1 MAKAVPVRVRPS
13 APSSGARPAA
23 LNDVTDAPVPALRS
37 EIVAASA
44 GTGKTWQLT
53 TRVLRLLLD
62 GAEPPSILAIT
73 FTRKAAAEI
82 RARVLEFLTSW
93 LRLDDAELARAL
105 RDIGLEIDPERPPP
119 ELLAAARGL
128 YEQLQFAEQDLRI
141 TTFDAFFQ
149 DLLQRFPLEA
159 GIPVGYQILSE
170 DRADRMK
177 RAATDRLL
185 EEAARRPDGELGR
198 SMRFLEECA
207 PSLAQLHDYFGRFLE
222 RALEWRVFE
231 DGRKL
236 EALHRELDEAFFGPD
251 FPPDPLEDPA
261 LDPMFADQQLGRLA
275 ELLRKSGASEASH
288 QARAAAKLQRALE
301 RPEAPILERLQRV
314 HGALF
319 NDDGDPRSSV
329 FGLGKTAR
337 QRLGADAGEYEE
349 LLHCCRALVPDA
361 LDWHLRRRNHELNRH
376 WYRLGAQLVARY
388 QQLKQQSGQMDFDDQ
403 RLAAR
408 RLMQGGV
415 EWVQYKLGQQFRH
428 ILVDEFQDTDD
439 LSWQI
444 LLPFLEALREAA
456 DESGPRDRSAFIV
469 GDVKQSIYQWR
480 RANPELQDEAGRYL
494 LRNLDARV
502 RPLDASR
509 RSAEAVIG
517 LVNACFG
524 EGGCFERSLPDF
536 QPHRTHRTELWGRV
550 ELMPVPER
558 AAAPAADRDGDELR
572 DPLTAPRP
580 ERGGDEI
587 AEHAGRLAARIQ
599 ALLESGIGIEDAETR
614 RTRRLRHRDILILV
628 RTRTHLPQIERE
640 LTRRSIPFARQSRQT
655 LLSHLEVLDLLAL
668 LKVLTYPADDLS
680 LAQVL
685 RSPLYCAGDRDLAAL
700 ATAADGPWYERL
712 QRAAAA
718 GAAHPLRR
726 AADDLERWRRLVG
739 RIPTHDL
746 LDRVYFEADVLRRY
760 RTALPDETGAQAVS
774 NLTRFLELAL
784 ELDSGRYPSTPAFVQ
799 YLEDMRAGRIQ
810 ASDAPDLIPAG
821 ARDDRVRILT
831 VHAAKGLE
839 SPVVFYA
846 VLQKRRPMEKA
857 GDVLIDWPAGEKRPR
872 GFLCQP
878 GKNEMDSLSKRCLE
892 AARAKRDAEIRNQD
906 YVAFTRARQMLVLC
920 VYEEMRAELATAFA
934 RLGPAGAAAPD
945 DGLAFETGARAAAI
959 EPEAPPEPALD
970 PDGLD
975 RPVASAAEPPEDGE
989 ESGDGEAAARA
1000 RARGTMIH
1008 ALLELLDGGEPE
1020 EPALER
1026 IARGQ
1031 NLDVG
1036 DEIFRDCLREARAV
1050 LAEPALAAV
1059 FRPDAAVRVYREAP
1073 IGGWASGDG
1082 AAGPD
1087 FGIVDRLHVSPQDIW
1102 VIDFKSHA
1110 AEDPGELEKIAQ
1122 SEIYAEQM
1130 GRYARILRA
1139 AYPERPVRC
1148 SLLFTRSR
1156 TLRDVAVAPATAP

>member
-13 APSSGARPAA
+13 APSSSARPAA
-23 LNDVTDAPVPALRS
+23 LNGVTDAPVPALRS
-37 EIVAASA
+37 EVVAASA

-53 TRVLRLLLD
+53 TRILRLLLD

-73 FTRKAAAEI
+73 FTKKAAAEI
-82 RARVLEFLTSW
+82 RARVLKFPTGW
-93 LRLDDAELARAL
+93 MQLDDAELARSL

-119 ELLAAARGL
+119 ERLAVARGL

-141 TTFDAFFQ
+141 MTFDAFFQ

-159 GIPVGYQILSE
+159 DIPVGYQILSE
-170 DRADRMK
+170 DRADRLQ
-177 RAATDRLL
+177 RAAIDLLL
-185 EEAARRPDGELGR
+185 EEATRRPDGELGR
-198 SMRFLEECA
+198 SMRFLEDCA
-207 PSLAQLHDYFGRFLE
+207 PSLTQLREYFRNFLMCS
-222 RALEWRVFE
+222 LEWRVFE

-236 EALHRELDEAFFGPD
+236 EALHQELDETFFGPD

-261 LDPMFADQQLGRLA
+261 MGLAFEDQLLGRLA
-275 ELLRKSGASEASH
+275 ELLHKSGLSDDSN
-288 QARAAAKLQRALE
+288 QAKAAAKLQHVLE
-301 RPEAPILERLQRV
+301 RPEAPVLERLQRI

-329 FGLGKTAR
+329 FGLSKTAR

-349 LLHCCRALVPDA
+349 LLHHYRALVPDA
-361 LDWHLRRRNHELNRH
+361 LDWHLRRRNHLLNQH
-376 WYRLGAQLVARY
+376 WYCLGARLVARH
-388 QQLKQQSGQMDFDDQ
+388 QEIKRQSGQIDFDDQ

-408 RLMQGGV
+408 RLMQGGI
-415 EWVQYKLGQQFRH
+415 EWVQYKLSQQFRH

-456 DESGPRDRSAFIV
+456 DESGPCDRSAFIV

-480 RANPELQDEAGRYL
+480 RANPELQAEASRYL
-494 LRNLDARV
+494 IQNLNARETT
-502 RPLDASR
+502 LNASH
-509 RSAEAVIG
+509 RSANAIIQ

-524 EGGCFERSLPDF
+524 EGGCFANTLPNF
-536 QPHRTHRTELWGRV
+536 QPHETHREKLWGRV
-550 ELMPVPER
+550 ELMPVPKP
-558 AAAPAADRDGDELR
+558 AAPAAKEPTGDELR
-572 DPLTAPRP
+572 NPLTAPRP
-580 ERGGDEI
+580 ERGDNEI
-587 AEHAGRLAARIQ
+587 AEQADQLAAQVQ
-599 ALLESGIGIEDAETR
+599 ALLESNIGIENPETGEMR
-614 RTRRLRHRDILILV
+614 RIHRYDILILIRN
-628 RTRTHLPQIERE
+628 RTYLPQIEHE
-640 LTRRSIPFARQSRQT
+640 LTRRGIPFARQSRQT

-700 ATAADGPWYERL
+700 AAAGSGPWYERL
-712 QRAAAA
+712 RRAAGTNAT
-718 GAAHPLRR
+718 HPLRR

-760 RTALPDETGAQAVS
+760 RIALPDETGAQAVS

-839 SPVVFYA
+839 SPVVFYT
-846 VLQKRRPMEKA
+846 VLKKPRRMEKA
-857 GDVLIDWPAGEKRPR
+857 GNVLIDWPAGEPRPR
-872 GFLCQP
+872 TFLCRP

-892 AARAKRDAEIRNQD
+892 AARAKRDVEIHNQD
-906 YVAFTRARQMLVLC
+906 YVAFTRARQLLVLC
-920 VYEEMRAELATAFA
+920 VYGEMREELATAFA
-934 RLGPAGAAAPD
+934 RLGPAGASEPGD
-945 DGLAFETGARAAAI
+945 SLAFETGEPAAAI
-959 EPEAPPEPALD
+959 EPATPPEPALD
-970 PDGLD
+970 LDGLD
-975 RPVASAAEPPEDGE
+975 RPVAPAAEPPGDGE

-1000 RARGTMIH
+1000 RARGTLIH
-1008 ALLELLDGGEPE
+1008 ALLELLDGGEP
-1020 EPALER
+1020 AAAVLER

-1087 FGIVDRLHVSPQDIW
+1087 FGIVDRLHVGPQDIW

>member
-23 LNDVTDAPVPALRS
+23 LSAVADAPVPAPRS
-37 EIVAASA
+37 EVVAASA

-53 TRVLRLLLD
+53 TRILRLLLG
-62 GAEPPSILAIT
+62 GAEPPAILAIT

-82 RARVLEFLTSW
+82 RARVLEFLTGW
-93 LRLDDAELARAL
+93 LRLDDAALARAL
-105 RDIGLEIDPERPPP
+105 RDIGLEIDPERPSP

-128 YEQLQFAEQDLRI
+128 YERLQFAEQDLRI

-159 GIPVGYQILSE
+159 GIPVGYRILSE
-170 DRADRMK
+170 DRADRMQ
-177 RAATDRLL
+177 RTAVDRLL

-198 SMRFLEECA
+198 AMRFLERCA
-207 PSLAQLHDYFGRFLE
+207 PSLMQLRDYFDRFLT

-231 DGRKL
+231 DGREP
-236 EALHRELDEAFFGPD
+236 EALRRELDAAFFGPD
-251 FPPDPLEDPA
+251 GPPDPLEDPA
-261 LDPMFADQQLGRLA
+261 LGLAFEEEQLDRLA
-275 ELLRKSGASEASH
+275 DLLRKSGASERSH
-288 QARAAAKLQRALE
+288 QARAAAKLRRALAQ
-301 RPEAPILERLQRV
+301 PEAATLERLQRI
-314 HGALF
+314 HEALF
-319 NDDGDPRSSV
+319 NDDGEPRGSLYS
-329 FGLGKTAR
+329 LSKTAR
-337 QRLGADAGEYEE
+337 ERLGTNAGEYEE
-349 LLHCCRALVPDA
+349 LLHRYRALVPEA
-361 LDWHLRRRNHELNRH
+361 LDWHLRQRNCELNRH
-376 WYRLGAQLVARY
+376 WYRLGARLVEHY
-388 QQLKQQSGQMDFDDQ
+388 QRLKRQAGQMDFDDQ

-408 RLMQGGV
+408 RLMHDGV
-415 EWVQYKLGQQFRH
+415 EWVQYKLGQQFHH

-456 DESGPRDRSAFIV
+456 DGDGRRGRSAFIV

-494 LRNLDARV
+494 TGNLDARA

-509 RSAEAVIG
+509 RSAAAVIR

-524 EGGCFERSLPDF
+524 EGGCYAGALPGF
-536 QPHRTHRTELWGRV
+536 QPHQTHRTELWGRV

-558 AAAPAADRDGDELR
+558 AEAPAAPPAGDGLR
-572 DPLTAPRP
+572 DPLTEPRP

-587 AEHAGRLAARIQ
+587 AEQAARLAARIQ
-599 ALLESGIGIEDAETR
+599 DLLGSGVAVEDPETR
-614 RTRRLRHRDILILV
+614 EPRRLRHRDILILV
-628 RTRTHLPQIERE
+628 RARTHLPQIERE
-640 LTRRSIPFARQSRQT
+640 LARRRIPFARQSRQT
-655 LLSHLEVLDLLAL
+655 LLNHLEVLDLLAL
-668 LKVLTYPADDLS
+668 LKVLTYPVDDLS

-685 RSPLYCAGDRDLAAL
+685 RSPLYGAGDRDLAAL
-700 ATAADGPWYERL
+700 AAAGDGPWYERL
-712 QRAAAA
+712 QRAA
-718 GAAHPLRR
+718 GTDAAHPLRR
-726 AADDLERWRRLVG
+726 AASDLERWRRLVG

-746 LDRVYFEADVLRRY
+746 LDRVYFEADALRRY
-760 RTALPDETGAQAVS
+760 RAALPDETGAQAAS

-799 YLEDMRAGRIQ
+799 YLEDMRAGRIP

-846 VLQKRRPMEKA
+846 VLKKTRRMEKS
-857 GDVLIDWPAGEKRPR
+857 GDVLIDWPAGEPRPR
-872 GFLCQP
+872 SFLCQP
-878 GKNEMDSLSKRCLE
+878 GKREMDSLSRRCLE
-892 AARAKRDAEIRNQD
+892 AARCRREAEIHNQD
-906 YVAFTRARQMLVLC
+906 YVAFTRARQLLVLC
-920 VYEEMRAELATAFA
+920 AHEEMHEELATAFA
-934 RLGPAGAAAPD
+934 PEDDGAEPPSAAA
-945 DGLAFETGARAAAI
+945 LAFETGERAAAP
-959 EPEAPPEPALD
+959 EPAPPPEPAAD
-970 PDGLD
+970 PAGLD
-975 RPVASAAEPPEDGE
+975 QPIAPAPAGPPGDDE
-989 ESGDGEAAARA
+989 EYGSGEAAARA
-1000 RARGTMIH
+1000 RARGTLIH
-1008 ALLELLDGGEPE
+1008 ALLELLDGGAPDTA
-1020 EPALER
+1020 ALER

-1031 NLDVG
+1031 NLEAEDG
-1036 DEIFRDCLREARAV
+1036 LFQDCLREARAV
-1050 LAEPALAAV
+1050 LEDPALAAV

-1073 IGGWASGDG
+1073 IGGWAAGDG
-1082 AAGPD
+1082 ADGPD
-1087 FGIVDRLHVSPQDIW
+1087 FGIVDRLHIGERDIW

-1110 AEDPGELEKIAQ
+1110 TEDPGELKKIAQ

-1130 GRYARILRA
+1130 GRYARILAA

-1156 TLRDVAVAPATAP
+1156 QLKDIAIGQEK